1 MYIYYNRSVDN
12 NDTIKKCPK
21 LVIINI
27 WCTSAVIIIL
37 SVSFSLFSMT
47 DFEIKLTECSAYQLV
62 KKNEEAVADIMYES
76 VM

>member
-1 MYIYYNRSVDN
+1 MDN

-27 WCTSAVIIIL
+27 WCASAVIIIL

-62 KKNEEAVADIMYES
+62 KKNEEAAADIMYET

>member
-1 MYIYYNRSVDN
+1 MDN

-21 LVIINI
+21 LVIVNI

-37 SVSFSLFSMT
+37 SVSVSFPISLSLSLFSVT

-62 KKNEEAVADIMYES
+62 NKDEEATTDIIYET